1 MLWVMSWDA
10 PVSRLELKN
19 QFMTTKQSL
28 EMLMLFTAGSFMF
41 QMLGMSVIKF
51 GRCSV

>member
-10 PVSRLELKN
+10 PVSRLELEN
-19 QFMTTKQSL
+19 QFMTTEQSL
-28 EMLMLFTAGSFMF
+28 DLLTLFIAGSFMF
-41 QMLGMSVIKF
+41 QMLGLSVIKF